1 MIKPAFAYLKILCCI
16 FTRVKNRGK
25 FQMVMM
31 MITIIYFIQ
40 CEFKTIIHIESKIMF
55 RSIKA
60 N

>member
-1 MIKPAFAYLKILCCI
+1 
-16 FTRVKNRGK
+16 
-25 FQMVMM
+25 MVMM

-40 CEFKTIIHIESKIMF
+40 CEFKTVIHIESKIMF